1 MTHING
7 IPALATSSVA
17 SLSGLSTLEAV
28 LTALGEGHTSPS
40 DLSDYLLTLE
50 LAARKVSIMAL
61 DAFEAEVAME
71 LAVLST
77 RIAVAS

>member
-7 IPALATSSVA
+7 TPALATSSVA
-17 SLSGLSTLEAV
+17 SLSGLATLEAV
-28 LTALGEGHTSPS
+28 LAALGEGHASAS

-50 LAARKVSIMAL
+50 LAARKVSIMAI

-77 RIAVAS
+77 RIGVAS